1 MPRILAIEQWASVH
15 VPSIATSNARRPGRD
30 CTGGHRHL
38 PVRCNRP
45 VLYIAGIL
53 LCGGRLTELL
63 ALALAP
69 LVEINKLRSGEW
81 RCLSNLQSLGPG
93 VMRRGFLVATTV
105 VSYWTNRRDIWRGT
119 YPRAAMLILP
129 AECTVRRTRMP
140 IDERCRASRR
150 AQRQQPASGLES
162 ACQSCPF
169 RPDAGSPLSAC
180 RVEIDTD
187 FCRLTEPQGREI
199 SVASITCFVSQPCAP
214 IHLRASCSDPNLPK
228 YLVVP
233 LGHAILTR
241 QRSPTFTN
249 VKTVLA
255 PPISSKYAHLKLD

>member
-1 MPRILAIEQWASVH
+1 M
-15 VPSIATSNARRPGRD
+15 
-30 CTGGHRHL
+30 
-38 PVRCNRP
+38 
-45 VLYIAGIL
+45 AGIL

-63 ALALAP
+63 ALALTP

-150 AQRQQPASGLES
+150 AQRQQRASGLES

-187 FCRLTEPQGREI
+187 FRRLTEPQGREI

-233 LGHAILTR
+233 LGHAI
-241 QRSPTFTN
+241 
-249 VKTVLA
+249 
-255 PPISSKYAHLKLD
+255 